1 MLVALIS
8 EQTCRKSDTGTY
20 ICGLKMLTFGLEQ
33 TIVPTL
39 GSYLPEVTPLKLVK
53 RISSMTRLLYME

>member
-1 MLVALIS
+1 M
-8 EQTCRKSDTGTY
+8 Y
-20 ICGLKMLTFGLEQ
+20 IWGLKMLTFGLEQ